1 MKKCFLLC
9 VLPMMLCGDIVSKPD
24 ANTLWLENGNPLK
37 LSPKGIRGWRA
48 RGGEIKQ
55 IENGFEFNA
64 IGKKG
69 DVGMYLAA
77 SKEFPYLEFDL
88 EIVETGHHFSMY
100 GGCVTDNNQTMNG
113 CVRVSGSGVFARWF
127 K

>member
-37 LSPKGIRGWRA
+37 LSPKGVRGWRA

-55 IENGFEFNA
+55 IENGFEF
-64 IGKKG
+64 IGAYS
-69 DVGMYLAA
+69 DF
-77 SKEFPYLEFDL
+77 EFSEGRDSDERIY
-88 EIVETGHHFSMY
+88 IV
-100 GGCVTDNNQTMNG
+100 
-113 CVRVSGSGVFARWF
+113 ARCI
-127 K
+127 KN